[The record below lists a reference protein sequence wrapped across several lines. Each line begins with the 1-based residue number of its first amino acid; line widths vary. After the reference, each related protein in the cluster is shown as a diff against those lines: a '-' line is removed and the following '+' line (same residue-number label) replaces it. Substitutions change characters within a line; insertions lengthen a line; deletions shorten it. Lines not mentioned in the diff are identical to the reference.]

1 MKKLSIIVIS
11 ATALLAA
18 CGGSASTTPS
28 STTPTSTTST
38 TSIATSTTS
47 TTVPTSGTIS
57 DLLAFLDS
65 RGVPCS
71 DFVQDDDTLDTY
83 DPAGYGKGITSGTCK
98 LDGKIKVQLFTYAN
112 SGQKVL
118 LSLIASIACAFESK
132 GARYDWV
139 DGGLWSI
146 DFEDEKSTPKN
157 GFQTIAE
164 TLALKTKAK
173 SWFAVCGQPTLQGTN
188 PEQTP

>member
-1 MKKLSIIVIS
+1 MSMKKLSIIVIS
-11 ATALLAA
+11 AIALLAA
-18 CGGSASTTPS
+18 CGGSTSTTPS
-28 STTPTSTTST
+28 STTTTST
-38 TSIATSTTS
+38 STSSTSTTS

-57 DLLAFLDS
+57 DLLAFLAS

-98 LDGKIKVQLFTYAN
+98 LDGKIKVQLFTFAN

-118 LSLIASIACAFESK
+118 LSLLPSIACAFEAK

-139 DGGLWSI
+139 DGGLWAI
-146 DFEDEKSTPKN
+146 NFEDEKSTPKN
-157 GFQTIAE
+157 GFQIIAE